1 MNIDSYSD
9 RAKQAIQAAQQV
21 ALARNHQQF
30 SPEHLAK
37 ALLDERDGPN
47 GSGLARSLITQAG
60 GRPDEAVAGVDAA
73 LNRIPKVEGGSGQL
87 YMKPDLARVLAVAE
101 DRSKA
106 AQATPS

>member
-9 RAKQAIQAAQQV
+9 RAKQAISSAQQV

-47 GSGLARSLITQAG
+47 GSGLARNLITQAS
-60 GRPDEAVAGVDAA
+60 GRPDEAVAAVDAA
-73 LNRIPKVEGGSGQL
+73 LNRIPKVRGRLG
-87 YMKPDLARVLAVAE
+87 PAVYEAGPG
-101 DRSKA
+101 A
-106 AQATPS
+106 GAGPG